1 MSLKLDGK
9 KLSLEIEERLR
20 NYILTNKTIAKRNPG
35 LAVIRIGEDPA
46 SGVYVG
52 NKEKACSR
60 VGIKSYIFHLKDT
73 VEQKEVE
80 QLLNKL
86 NLDNNIDGMLLQL
99 PISKKFDEQ
108 RLISF
113 INPEKDV
120 DGLNEQ
126 NIGKLVK
133 NEQAMRSCTPA
144 GIVNLLKSQN
154 IKIEGKKIVVIGR
167 SLLVGKPL
175 SLMLLNLNATVTITH
190 SKTINLNKICK
201 EADILIAAAG
211 KPNLID
217 SSFVKEGA
225 VIIDVGIHRLT
236 SSDKSKTRLCGDV
249 LLEDVIPKV
258 FAYTPVPG
266 GVGPM
271 TVTMLLV
278 NTIFS
283 WQKQFGLS
291 STLNDLLP
299 WCWTNDS
306 NNVTSKYYFQLAK
319 TIWFIINS

>member
-20 NYILTNKTIAKRNPG
+20 NYVLTNKTIAKRNPG

-86 NLDNNIDGMLLQL
+86 NFDNDIDGMLLQL

-217 SSFVKEGA
+217 SSFVKDGA

-299 WCWTNDS
+299 
-306 NNVTSKYYFQLAK
+306 
-319 TIWFIINS
+319 